1 MKEQAKDRVMFG
13 RVRLTDVW
21 QLLLVNLVFAIGGFI
36 ATKGRV
42 TEGIYPFGFS
52 VLGGAAP
59 AYVLSSAAG
68 TVLGYLLNIGEGGD
82 FRYIAA
88 AAGITLIR
96 LLARGTFK
104 GADRPA
110 FAGFV
115 TAVVALATGIITVK
129 SDYTVL
135 LRVIAEALLASGGAY
150 FIAKS
155 AFVLNK
161 ENAAMN
167 TEELCCLLFS
177 LSVVFSGLFGITA
190 GEVSLGRILAA
201 GFIMLSS
208 RFGGVLSGTVTG
220 VALGFTAL
228 LCIGRPDTLV
238 MLSVGGAL
246 SGLFSRFGKITVLLS
261 FLASVFVS
269 SVVVFSENTLLYL
282 SETAVS
288 AGIFLLLPRTFGVKL
303 GKYLV
308 PKPGTDAPMGLKKSV
323 IMRLGFAA
331 TALKDVS
338 ETVEQVARE
347 LTKVNSPEFADIFSK
362 VEDETC
368 KGCNLR
374 RHCWETRR
382 NDTVGA
388 VMDMVKA
395 VKRGETSPELFSS
408 EEFRGS
414 CFKTEEFG
422 KSVYKHYSQYA
433 AAIAAENRIDEVRGV
448 VSDQFDGISSMLT
461 DLSEE
466 LENGENYDI
475 IAAENIASAL
485 KGIDIIADG
494 CSCIT
499 DKYGRMNIEI
509 RIKKSRETVIN
520 RMEIKK
526 AVSVC
531 CERDFDAPAVT
542 EFGNEILVSINERAA
557 LKIDIG
563 AEQIAGF
570 GHNLCGD
577 KYRYFLDGKGRLIMV
592 LSDGMGTG
600 GRAAVD
606 SAMASG
612 LMSRL
617 LKAGFGY
624 DCSLRILNSSMLFKS
639 TDESLATVDIAVI
652 DLFSGRTELLKAGAA
667 PTLVRRSGRT
677 GKAQSSSLPAGIL
690 RDIAFDKAVIRL
702 KKGDIILLM
711 SDGAVSEGTEW
722 ICAELEGW
730 GDGTA
735 QELSEHIAHCAKRRR
750 TDNHEDDITV
760 LAAIVERAV

>member
-1 MKEQAKDRVMFG
+1 MKDVIKNRIVFG
-13 RVRLTDVW
+13 RVRLSDIS
-21 QLLLVNLVFAIGGFI
+21 QIIAINLTFAVFGFI

-52 VLGGAAP
+52 VLGGASP
-59 AYVLSSAAG
+59 SYILSSLLG
-68 TVLGYLLNIGEGGD
+68 TAVGYLINVTQGGD

-88 AAGITLIR
+88 AVGIALIR
-96 LLARGTFK
+96 MLSHGTFK
-104 GADRPA
+104 GAGRPA
-110 FAGFV
+110 FSAFI
-115 TAVVALATGIITVK
+115 TAVVTLATGIITVK
-129 SDYTVL
+129 SDYGVL
-135 LRVIAEALLASGGAY
+135 LRVIAESLLASGGAY
-150 FIAKS
+150 FISKATS
-155 AFVLNK
+155 VLNK
-161 ENAAMN
+161 ENAGMS
-167 TEELCCLLFS
+167 TEELCCLI
-177 LSVVFSGLFGITA
+177 LSISIAFSGLFGVLA
-190 GEVSLGRILAA
+190 GEVSLGRIMAA
-201 GFIMLSS
+201 CFIMLSC
-208 RFGGVLSGTVTG
+208 RFGGVLSGTVMG

-228 LCIGRPDTLV
+228 LCTGQSDALV
-238 MLSVGGAL
+238 MLSFGGIVA
-246 SGLFSRFGKITVLLS
+246 GLFSRFGKISVLLS
-261 FLASVFVS
+261 YLCAVFVS
-269 SVVVFSENTLLYL
+269 ATVVFGENTLLYV
-282 SETAVS
+282 SEASVS
-288 AGIFLLLPRTFGVKL
+288 AGIFLLVPRTTGVKL

-308 PKPGTDAPMGLKKSV
+308 PMPYNDEPTGLKKSV

-338 ETVEQVARE
+338 QTVEQVARE
-347 LTKVNSPEFADIFSK
+347 LTKVNSPEFSDIFTK
-362 VEDETC
+362 IEDETC

-382 NDTVGA
+382 NDTVSA

-395 VKRGETSPELFSS
+395 VKQGEKTPEVFTD
-408 EEFRGS
+408 EEFRAN
-414 CFKTEEFG
+414 CLRHEDFG
-422 KSVYKHYSQYA
+422 KSVYKHYSEYA
-433 AAIAAENRIDEVRGV
+433 ASIAAENRIDEVRGV

-466 LENGENYDI
+466 LQNGEVYDN
-475 IAAENIASAL
+475 IAAENIISAL
-485 KGIDIIADG
+485 KSIDIIADG
-494 CSCIT
+494 CCCIT

-509 RIKKSRETVIN
+509 RIKKSRDTVIN

-526 AVSVC
+526 AVSIC

-542 EFGNEILVSINERAA
+542 EFGGEILVNMNERAL

-570 GHNLCGD
+570 GHNMCGD

-652 DLFSGRTELLKAGAA
+652 DLFTGKTELLKAGAA

-677 GKAQSSSLPAGIL
+677 GKAQSTSLPAGIL

-702 KKGDIILLM
+702 KKDDIILLM

-722 ICAELEGW
+722 ICAELEAW

-735 QELSEHIAHCAKRRR
+735 QELSQHIAHCAKRRR

-760 LAAIVERAV
+760 LAAIIEKAV

>member
-1 MKEQAKDRVMFG
+1 MKEKVKDRIVFG
-13 RVRLTDVW
+13 RIRLSDIW
-21 QLLLVNLVFAIGGFI
+21 QIITTNLAFAAFGFI

-42 TEGIYPFGFS
+42 TGSIYPFGFS
-52 VLGGAAP
+52 VLGGASP
-59 AYVLSSAAG
+59 PYILSSLLG
-68 TVLGYLLNIGEGGD
+68 TVVGYLINVTQGGD

-88 AAGITLIR
+88 AVGIALIR
-96 LLARGTFK
+96 MLSHGTFK

-110 FAGFV
+110 FTAFI
-115 TAVVALATGIITVK
+115 TAVVTIATGIITVR
-129 SDYTVL
+129 SDYGVF
-135 LRVIAEALLASGGAY
+135 LRVIAESLLASGGAY
-150 FIAKS
+150 FISKATT
-155 AFVLNK
+155 VLNK
-161 ENAAMN
+161 ENASMS
-167 TEELCCLLFS
+167 TEELCCLL
-177 LSVVFSGLFGITA
+177 LSVSIAFSGLFGIKA
-190 GEVSLGRILAA
+190 GEISLGRIIAA
-201 GFIMLSS
+201 CFIMLSC
-208 RFGGVLSGTVTG
+208 RFGGVLSGTVVG

-228 LCIGRPDTLV
+228 LCTGQSDALV
-238 MLSVGGAL
+238 VLSFGGIVA
-246 SGLFSRFGKITVLLS
+246 GLFSRFGKISVFLS
-261 FLASVFVS
+261 YLCAVFVS
-269 SVVVFSENTLLYL
+269 ATVIFGENTLLYI
-282 SETAVS
+282 SEASVS
-288 AGIFLLLPRTFGVKL
+288 AGIFLLIPRTTGVKL

-308 PKPGTDAPMGLKKSV
+308 PMPYNDEPTGLKKSV

-338 ETVEQVARE
+338 QTVEQVARE
-347 LTKVNSPEFADIFSK
+347 LTKVNSPEFSDIFSK
-362 VEDETC
+362 IEDETC

-382 NDTVGA
+382 NDTVSA

-395 VKRGETSPELFSS
+395 VKQGEKTPEIFTD
-408 EEFRGS
+408 EEFRAN
-414 CFKTEEFG
+414 CLRHEDFG
-422 KSVYKHYSQYA
+422 KSVYKHYSEYA
-433 AAIAAENRIDEVRGV
+433 ASIAAENRIDEVRGV

-466 LENGENYDI
+466 LQNGEVYDN
-475 IAAENIASAL
+475 IAAENVISAL
-485 KGIDIIADG
+485 KSIDIIADG
-494 CSCIT
+494 CCCIT

-509 RIKKSRETVIN
+509 RIKKSRDTVIN

-526 AVSVC
+526 AVSIC

-542 EFGNEILVSINERAA
+542 EFGGEILVNMNERAL

-570 GHNLCGD
+570 GHNMCGD

-652 DLFSGRTELLKAGAA
+652 DLFTGKTELLKAGAA

-677 GKAQSSSLPAGIL
+677 GKAQSTSLPAGIL

-702 KKGDIILLM
+702 KKDDIILLM

-722 ICAELEGW
+722 ICAELEAW

-735 QELSEHIAHCAKRRR
+735 QELSQHIAHCAKRRR
-750 TDNHEDDITV
+750 ADNHEDDITV
-760 LAAIVERAV
+760 LAAIIEKAV

>member
-1 MKEQAKDRVMFG
+1 MKEKIKDRVVFG
-13 RVRLTDVW
+13 KVRLTDVW
-21 QLLLVNLVFAIGGFI
+21 QLLLMNLIFMLFAFI
-36 ATKGRV
+36 ATKGKV

-52 VLGGAAP
+52 VLGGSAP
-59 AYVLSSAAG
+59 SYMLSSALG
-68 TVLGYLLNIGEGGD
+68 SGFGYLLNVSGGGD

-88 AAGITLIR
+88 TAGITLIR
-96 LLARGTFK
+96 LLSRGTFK
-104 GADRPA
+104 GADKPV
-110 FAGFV
+110 FSSFI
-115 TAVVALATGIITVK
+115 TAVVTLATGIITVK

-135 LRVIAEALLASGGAY
+135 FRIIAESLLAAGGAY
-150 FIAKS
+150 FLSKATS
-155 AFVLNK
+155 VLDK
-161 ENAAMN
+161 ENAVMN
-167 TEELCCLLFS
+167 TEQLCCLLLS
-177 LSVVFSGLFGITA
+177 ISVVFSGLFGITA
-190 GEVSLGRILAA
+190 GEISLGRILAA
-201 GFIMLSS
+201 AFIMLSC
-208 RFGGVLSGTVTG
+208 RFGGVLSGTVLG

-228 LCIGRPDTLV
+228 LTSGEADTLI
-238 MLSVGGAL
+238 MLSIGGVVA
-246 SGLFSRFGKITVLLS
+246 GLFSRFGKISVLLS
-261 FLASVFVS
+261 FLAATFIS
-269 SVVVFSENTLLYL
+269 STVIYSENMLLYL
-282 SETAVS
+282 SETAIS
-288 AGIFLLLPRTFGVKL
+288 AGIFLLIPGRTGVKL

-308 PKPGTDAPMGLKKSV
+308 PKPNVDAPTGLKKSV

-331 TALKDVS
+331 TALRDVS
-338 ETVEQVARE
+338 ETVEQVAKE

-362 VEDETC
+362 IEDETC

-382 NDTVGA
+382 NDTVTA

-395 VKRGETSPELFSS
+395 VKQGETAPEIFSG
-408 EEFRGS
+408 EEFRGG
-414 CFKTEEFG
+414 CLKTEDFG
-422 KSVYKHYSQYA
+422 KSVYKFYSEYA
-433 AAIAAENRIDEVRGV
+433 ASIAAENRIDEVRGV

-466 LENGENYDI
+466 LENGEVYDN
-475 IAAENIASAL
+475 IAAENVISAL
-485 KGIDIIADG
+485 KSIDVIADG
-494 CSCIT
+494 CCCIT

-542 EFGNEILVSINERAA
+542 EFGNEILVNINEKAV

-570 GHNLCGD
+570 NHNMCGD

-652 DLFSGRTELLKAGAA
+652 DLFSGKTELLKAGAA

-677 GKAQSSSLPAGIL
+677 GKAQSTSLPAGIL
-690 RDIAFDKAVIRL
+690 RDISFDKAVIKL

-750 TDNHEDDITV
+750 ADNHEDDITV
-760 LAAIVERAV
+760 LAAIIEKAV